1 MSEINEFI
9 DENEI
14 QTTVNYKEK
23 VFPKRLYSIINDSKN
38 HQYINWIENGEQ
50 FIIFNPSE
58 FAEKI
63 LIKKEL
69 GTSNYSSFIRQLNIY
84 DFHKIKNKTKDQK
97 NDVFFHKYFIR
108 NNPDVLKLIKRKK
121 NSSVLIKQE
130 EILLGNKRNNE
141 NTDIFSEKNS
151 IDLNNN
157 QLQLPNI
164 PNNIVNNQNIGLGM
178 SLISN
183 IEIEKKFLPINNND
197 YINTIAIK
205 PEKKFN
211 SKILNDKSFIQNN
224 NDEVKKEKKKP
235 TRNIIHSL
243 YTCFLKNV
251 SKINN

>member
-121 NSSVLIKQE
+121 IAQ
-130 EILLGNKRNNE
+130 
-141 NTDIFSEKNS
+141 
-151 IDLNNN
+151 
-157 QLQLPNI
+157 
-164 PNNIVNNQNIGLGM
+164 
-178 SLISN
+178 
-183 IEIEKKFLPINNND
+183 FL
-197 YINTIAIK
+197 
-205 PEKKFN
+205 
-211 SKILNDKSFIQNN
+211 
-224 NDEVKKEKKKP
+224 
-235 TRNIIHSL
+235 
-243 YTCFLKNV
+243 
-251 SKINN
+251 